1 MHWETAP
8 AVGNGLRWMRR
19 IAAGLLLTLACALLY
34 QGMARAASEDDF
46 LPPEQAFRFAARQ
59 LDDRTVEVRFDVA
72 DGYYLYRERFAF
84 AAQPATVRLGT
95 PEFPHGKVKFDET
108 FNKEMET
115 YRGTVT
121 LRVPVEAAPADGRWT
136 LTVTSQGCADKGLCY
151 PPQAHVFRVGGS
163 PLSNLFGDRAAP
175 VSSAQSKAE
184 ANAAA
189 PDQSVAPSAQATG
202 PSAAAAAQPGA
213 ATENDRIAR
222 TLASRNLGLIGALF
236 FGLGLLLTF
245 TPCVLP
251 MVPILSSIVV
261 GEHVTR
267 GRALMVSIAYVLGMA
282 VVYTAIGVAAGLIG
296 EGLAAALQTPWVL
309 GAFAVLM
316 VALALSMFGLYEL
329 QLPQRWQTRLT
340 ESSNR
345 RPGGQMAGA
354 AAMGAISALIV
365 GPCVTAPLAGALAY
379 IAQTGDA
386 VTGGS
391 ALFAMALGMG
401 VPLVLVGVGAGNLL
415 PRAGR
420 WMEATKR
427 FFGFLLLGV
436 AVWMVAPVLP
446 AWLVMLAWAALLLVG
461 AVFLGAFD
469 ALGPDPRSLARLGK
483 GLGILAALAGAIVL
497 VGVASGGRD
506 PLQPLSHLSLGGPA
520 SAGETRESGARFERV
535 RSVAELDAR
544 VAQAAA
550 AGRPVMLDFYA
561 DWCVSCKE
569 MEKFT
574 FSDPKVAARMGQ
586 IVLLQADVTANN
598 ADDRALLKRFG
609 LFGPPGIILFG
620 ADGKERPVRV
630 IGYQSAPQ
638 FLDSLERAFGATA
651 GAISGSTARAPA
663 DATADSTADA
673 TASATASATA

>member
-1 MHWETAP
+1 ML
-8 AVGNGLRWMRR
+8 GL
-19 IAAGLLLTLACALLY
+19 
-34 QGMARAASEDDF
+34 QGAARAASEDDF

-59 LDDRTVEVRFDVA
+59 LDDRTIEVRFDVA

-84 AAQPATVRLGT
+84 AAQPASVKLGA
-95 PEFPHGKVKFDET
+95 PEFPAGKVKFDET
-108 FNKEMET
+108 FNKDMET
-115 YRGTVT
+115 YRGSVT
-121 LRVPVEAAPADGRWT
+121 IRVPVEAGPPDGKWA

-151 PPQAHVFRVGGS
+151 PPQEHVFRVGGA
-163 PLSNLFGDRAAP
+163 PLANLFGDRAPAGTSGATSAGAA
-175 VSSAQSKAE
+175 VSSAPSQA
-184 ANAAA
+184 ANAA
-189 PDQSVAPSAQATG
+189 VAEDG
-202 PSAAAAAQPGA
+202 
-213 ATENDRIAR
+213 DRIAR
-222 TLASRNLGLIGALF
+222 ALASRNLGVIVALF

-267 GRALMVSIAYVLGMA
+267 GRALTVSLAYVLGMA
-282 VVYTAIGVAAGLIG
+282 VVYTAIGVAAGMIG

-316 VALALSMFGLYEL
+316 IALALSMFGLYEL

-340 ESSNR
+340 ESSNKR
-345 RPGGQMAGA
+345 QGGQIAGA
-354 AAMGAISALIV
+354 AVMGAISALIV

-391 ALFAMALGMG
+391 ALFAMAIGMG

-427 FFGFLLLGV
+427 FFGFLLIGV
-436 AVWMVAPVLP
+436 AIWMVTPVLP
-446 AWLVMLAWAALLLVG
+446 AWIVMVAWAALLLVG
-461 AVFLGAFD
+461 AVYLGAFD
-469 ALGPDPRSLARLGK
+469 ALGADARGLARLGK
-483 GLGILAALAGAIVL
+483 GLGLLAALAGAIVL
-497 VGVASGGRD
+497 VGLASGGRD
-506 PLQPLSHLSLGGPA
+506 PLQPLSHLSFNGAAGGA
-520 SAGETRESGARFERV
+520 SGAGEKEAMRFERI
-535 RSVAELDAR
+535 RTVADLDAR
-544 VAQAAA
+544 VAAAAA

-574 FSDPKVAARMGQ
+574 FSDAKVGARMAQ
-586 IVLLQADVTANN
+586 LTLLQADVTANN

-630 IGYQSAPQ
+630 IGYQSADR
-638 FLDSLERAFGATA
+638 FLDSLERAFGTSSVA
-651 GAISGSTARAPA
+651 AR
-663 DATADSTADA
+663 
-673 TASATASATA
+673 

>member
-1 MHWETAP
+1 MNIGLARRVGTP
-8 AVGNGLRWMRR
+8 AQMWVRH
-19 IAAGLLLTLACALLY
+19 IAAALL
-34 QGMARAASEDDF
+34 AALAWLCLAGSLHAATEDDF
-46 LPPEQAFRFAARQ
+46 LPPEQAFRFAASQ
-59 LDDRTVEVRFDVA
+59 PDDKTIEVRFDVA
-72 DGYYLYRERFAF
+72 PGYYMYRERFAF
-84 AAQPATVRLGT
+84 AAQPAGVKLGA
-95 PEFPHGKVKFDET
+95 PAYPQGKVKFDET
-108 FNKEMET
+108 FGKEMET
-115 YRGTVT
+115 YRDSVVI
-121 LRVPVEAAPADGRWT
+121 RVPVEAAPADGKWT

-151 PPQAHVFRVGGS
+151 PPMESVHKVGGS
-163 PLSNLFGDRAAP
+163 ALADLFGKRGRSDAPAFEPVPAPAVPAVPAVPGSTATLRADD
-175 VSSAQSKAE
+175 S
-184 ANAAA
+184 
-189 PDQSVAPSAQATG
+189 
-202 PSAAAAAQPGA
+202 
-213 ATENDRIAR
+213 DRIAGA
-222 TLASRNLGLIGALF
+222 LASRNPGLIAALF

-267 GRALMVSIAYVLGMA
+267 GRALLVSLAYVLGMA
-282 VVYTAIGVAAGLIG
+282 VVYTAVGVAAGLLG
-296 EGLAAALQTPWVL
+296 EGLSAALQTPWVL
-309 GAFAVLM
+309 GAFAALM

-345 RPGGQMAGA
+345 RQGGQVAGA

-379 IAQTGDA
+379 IAQSRDA
-386 VTGGS
+386 VIGGA

-420 WMEATKR
+420 WMEVTKR

-436 AVWMVAPVLP
+436 ALWMLGPVLP
-446 AWLVMLAWAALLLVG
+446 AWTTMLLVAALLLVA

-469 ALGPDPRSLARLGK
+469 GLGPEPRNLVRVGK
-483 GLGILAALAGAIVL
+483 GVGVLFAIAAAIVL
-497 VGVASGGRD
+497 IGVASGGRD
-506 PLQPLSHLSLGGPA
+506 PLQPLSHLSVARTGGE
-520 SAGETRESGARFERV
+520 SAGGAEVVRFERV

-550 AGRPVMLDFYA
+550 AGKPVLLDFYA

-569 MEKFT
+569 MERMT
-574 FSDPKVAARMGQ
+574 FVDPRVRARLSE

-598 ADDRALLKRFG
+598 ADDKALLKRFG

-620 ADGKERPVRV
+620 PDGRERPVRV
-630 IGYQSAPQ
+630 IGYQSANR
-638 FLDSLERAFGATA
+638 FLESLERAFGARTR
-651 GAISGSTARAPA
+651 T
-663 DATADSTADA
+663 
-673 TASATASATA
+673 

>member
-1 MHWETAP
+1 MAMHRETAA
-8 AVGNGLRWMRR
+8 AVGNGLQWMRR
-19 IAAGLLLTLACALLY
+19 IAAGLLLTLVCALLY
-34 QGMARAASEDDF
+34 PGMARAASEDDF

-121 LRVPVEAAPADGRWT
+121 LRVPVELAPADGRWT

-151 PPQAHVFRVGGS
+151 PPQEHVFRVGGS
-163 PLSNLFGDRAAP
+163 PLTNLFGDRAGPAP
-175 VSSAQSKAE
+175 SAQS
-184 ANAAA
+184 NAAA
-189 PDQSVAPSAQATG
+189 PGPTVAPSARATD
-202 PSAAAAAQPGA
+202 PSPGTVAQPVA
-213 ATENDRIAR
+213 ADDSDRIAR
-222 TLASRNLGLIGALF
+222 TLASRNPGLIVALF

-436 AVWMVAPVLP
+436 AVWMVTPVLP

-520 SAGETRESGARFERV
+520 SAGETPQARTRFERV
-535 RSVAELDAR
+535 HSVAELDAR

-574 FSDPKVAARMGQ
+574 FSDPKVAARMRQ

-630 IGYQSAPQ
+630 VGYQAAPQ
-638 FLDSLERAFGATA
+638 FLDSLERAFGTTGNAV
-651 GAISGSTARAPA
+651 SGSTALAPGNP
-663 DATADSTADA
+663 TADTTAGGA
-673 TASATASATA
+673 A

>member
-1 MHWETAP
+1 MQVQLGIRSGAIDVGARRWGNAAWRLA
-8 AVGNGLRWMRR
+8 AVLLL
-19 IAAGLLLTLACALLY
+19 ALLGLLLS
-34 QGMARAASEDDF
+34 QGTARAASEDDF
-46 LPPEQAFRFAARQ
+46 LPPEQAFRFAAQQ
-59 LDDRTVEVRFDVA
+59 LDDRTIEVRFDVA

-84 AAQPATVRLGT
+84 AAQPASVKLGI

-115 YRGTVT
+115 YRGSVT
-121 LRVPVEAAPADGRWT
+121 IRVPVEAGPPDGKWA

-151 PPQAHVFRVGGS
+151 PPQEHVFRVGGA
-163 PLSNLFGDRAAP
+163 PLANLFGDRAPAAT
-175 VSSAQSKAE
+175 SSA
-184 ANAAA
+184 A
-189 PDQSVAPSAQATG
+189 P
-202 PSAAAAAQPGA
+202 A
-213 ATENDRIAR
+213 ATLAPAPALALPDDGDRIAR
-222 TLASRNLGLIGALF
+222 ALASRNLGVIAALF

-267 GRALMVSIAYVLGMA
+267 GRAFTVSIAYVLGMA

-316 VALALSMFGLYEL
+316 VGLALSMFGLYEL

-340 ESSNR
+340 ESSNKR
-345 RPGGQMAGA
+345 QGGQIAGA
-354 AAMGAISALIV
+354 AVMGAISALIV

-391 ALFAMALGMG
+391 ALFAMAIGMG
-401 VPLVLVGVGAGNLL
+401 VPLVLVGLGAGNLL

-436 AVWMVAPVLP
+436 AIWMVTPVLP
-446 AWLVMLAWAALLLVG
+446 AWIVMVAWAALLLVG
-461 AVFLGAFD
+461 AVYLGAFD
-469 ALGPDPRSLARLGK
+469 ALGADARGLSRLGK

-497 VGVASGGRD
+497 VGLASGGRD
-506 PLQPLSHLSLGGPA
+506 PLQPLSHLSFGGAGNPA
-520 SAGETRESGARFERV
+520 GAGAKEAVRFERI
-535 RSVAELDAR
+535 RTVADLDAR
-544 VAQAAA
+544 VAAAAA

-574 FSDPKVAARMGQ
+574 FSDAKVGARMAQ
-586 IVLLQADVTANN
+586 LTLLQADVTANN

-620 ADGKERPVRV
+620 TDGKERPVRV
-630 IGYQSAPQ
+630 IGYQSADR
-638 FLDSLERAFGATA
+638 FLDSLERAFGT
-651 GAISGSTARAPA
+651 SSV
-663 DATADSTADA
+663 
-673 TASATASATA
+673 ASR

>member
-1 MHWETAP
+1 M
-8 AVGNGLRWMRR
+8 NIGLALPQRARGLVQAR
-19 IAAGLLLTLACALLY
+19 HIAAVLLAVLAWLCLA
-34 QGMARAASEDDF
+34 GAAQAATEADF

-59 LDDRTVEVRFDVA
+59 IDDNTVEVRFDVA
-72 DGYYLYRERFAF
+72 PGYYMYRERFAF
-84 AAQPATVRLGT
+84 ATEPAGVKLGT
-95 PEFPHGKVKFDET
+95 PDFPHGKVKFDDT
-108 FNKEMET
+108 FGKEMET
-115 YRGTVT
+115 YRDSVT
-121 LRVPVEAAPADGRWT
+121 IRVPVVAAPADGKWT

-151 PPQAHVFRVGGS
+151 PPMESIYKVGGAG
-163 PLSNLFGDRAAP
+163 LADLFGKRGRSDAT
-175 VSSAQSKAE
+175 
-184 ANAAA
+184 AAA
-189 PDQSVAPSAQATG
+189 PALTQP
-202 PSAAAAAQPGA
+202 AQPAPA
-213 ATENDRIAR
+213 ATLRADDSDRIAGA
-222 TLASRNLGLIGALF
+222 LASRNVALIAALF

-267 GRALMVSIAYVLGMA
+267 SRALVVSLAYVLGMA
-282 VVYTAIGVAAGLIG
+282 VVYTAVGVAAGMLG
-296 EGLAAALQTPWVL
+296 EGLSAALQTPWVL
-309 GAFAVLM
+309 GLFAALM

-345 RPGGQMAGA
+345 RQGGQVAGA

-379 IAQTGDA
+379 IAQTRDA
-386 VTGGS
+386 VIGGA
-391 ALFAMALGMG
+391 ALFAMAIGMG

-420 WMEATKR
+420 WMEVTKR

-436 AVWMVAPVLP
+436 ALWMLGPVLP
-446 AWLVMLAWAALLLVG
+446 AWATMLLLAVLLLVA

-469 ALGPDPRSLARLGK
+469 GLGPDPRNLARVGK
-483 GLGILAALAGAIVL
+483 GLGVLFAIAAAIVL
-497 VGVASGGRD
+497 IGVASGGRD
-506 PLQPLSHLSLGGPA
+506 PLQPLSHLSVGRGGA
-520 SAGETRESGARFERV
+520 ESAGTTQAVRFERV

-550 AGRPVMLDFYA
+550 AGKPVLLDFYA

-569 MEKFT
+569 MERMT
-574 FSDPKVAARMGQ
+574 FVDARVRARLSE

-598 ADDRALLKRFG
+598 ADDKALLKRFG

-620 ADGKERPVRV
+620 PDGRERPVRV
-630 IGYQSAPQ
+630 IGYQSANR
-638 FLDSLERAFGATA
+638 FLESLERAFGQRT
-651 GAISGSTARAPA
+651 ST
-663 DATADSTADA
+663 
-673 TASATASATA
+673 

>member
-1 MHWETAP
+1 
-8 AVGNGLRWMRR
+8 MRVQAGFGWR
-19 IAAGLLLTLACALLY
+19 QFAAALLLVLLGMLGL
-34 QGMARAASEDDF
+34 QGAARAASEDDF

-59 LDDRTVEVRFDVA
+59 LDDRTIEVRFDVA

-84 AAQPATVRLGT
+84 AAQPASVKLGA
-95 PEFPHGKVKFDET
+95 PEFPAGKVKFDET
-108 FNKEMET
+108 FNKDMET
-115 YRGTVT
+115 YRGSVT
-121 LRVPVEAAPADGRWT
+121 IRVPVEAGPPDGKWA

-151 PPQAHVFRVGGS
+151 PPQEHVFRVGGA
-163 PLSNLFGDRAAP
+163 PLANLFGDRAPAGTSGATSAGAA
-175 VSSAQSKAE
+175 VSSAPSQA
-184 ANAAA
+184 ANAA
-189 PDQSVAPSAQATG
+189 VAEDG
-202 PSAAAAAQPGA
+202 
-213 ATENDRIAR
+213 DRIAR
-222 TLASRNLGLIGALF
+222 ALASRNLGVIVALF

-267 GRALMVSIAYVLGMA
+267 GRALTVSLAYVLGMA
-282 VVYTAIGVAAGLIG
+282 VVYTAIGVAAGMIG

-316 VALALSMFGLYEL
+316 IALALSMFGLYEL
-329 QLPQRWQTRLT
+329 QLPQRWQTRLS
-340 ESSNR
+340 ESSNKR
-345 RPGGQMAGA
+345 QGGQIAGA
-354 AAMGAISALIV
+354 AVMGAISALIV

-391 ALFAMALGMG
+391 ALFAMAIGMG

-427 FFGFLLLGV
+427 FFGFLLIGV
-436 AVWMVAPVLP
+436 AIWMVTPVLP
-446 AWLVMLAWAALLLVG
+446 AWIVMVAWAALLLVG
-461 AVFLGAFD
+461 AVYLGAFD
-469 ALGPDPRSLARLGK
+469 ALGADARGLARLGK
-483 GLGILAALAGAIVL
+483 GLGLLAALAGAIVL
-497 VGVASGGRD
+497 VGLASGGRD
-506 PLQPLSHLSLGGPA
+506 PLQPLSHLSFNGAAGGT
-520 SAGETRESGARFERV
+520 SGAGEKEAVRFERV
-535 RSVAELDAR
+535 RTVADLDAR
-544 VAQAAA
+544 VAAAAA

-574 FSDPKVAARMGQ
+574 FSDAKVGARMAQ
-586 IVLLQADVTANN
+586 LTLLQADVTANN

-630 IGYQSAPQ
+630 IGYQSADR
-638 FLDSLERAFGATA
+638 FLDSLERAFGTSSVA
-651 GAISGSTARAPA
+651 AR
-663 DATADSTADA
+663 
-673 TASATASATA
+673 